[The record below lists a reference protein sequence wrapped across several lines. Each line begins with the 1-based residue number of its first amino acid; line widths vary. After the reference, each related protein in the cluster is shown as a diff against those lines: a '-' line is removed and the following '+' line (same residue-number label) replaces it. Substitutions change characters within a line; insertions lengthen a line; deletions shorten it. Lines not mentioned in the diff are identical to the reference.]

1 MRGQFVSSFHIKMEF
16 KGKVKT
22 LLEQGLQEHPSL
34 FLIDFSISSDYK
46 ISVVIDGD
54 QGVTLQDC
62 IDVSRSIEHNLDRE
76 EQDFSLE
83 VASAGATS
91 PLVLP
96 RQYKKNLGRT
106 IEVTTETDKIEGILK
121 ETTEEAIVLEWKA
134 REPKPVG
141 KGKVTVVKTAEIPY
155 LSIKKAVVVISF

>member
-1 MRGQFVSSFHIKMEF
+1 M
-16 KGKVKT
+16 
-22 LLEQGLQEHPSL
+22 
-34 FLIDFSISSDYK
+34 
-46 ISVVIDGD
+46 VIDGD
-54 QGVTLQDC
+54 NGVTLQDC

-96 RQYKKNLGRT
+96 RQYKKNVGRT
-106 IEVTTETDKIEGILK
+106 LEVLTDTEKYEGKLIEASSDS
-121 ETTEEAIVLEWKA
+121 IVLEWKS
-134 REPKPVG
+134 REPKKIG
-141 KGKVTVVKTAEIPY
+141 KGKETVVKTAEIPY